1 MLNTKLF
8 SLFITWF
15 ISTVLI
21 VAATTSKAAAQAAP
35 EIENISA
42 IADNS
47 AEIAEILLAQTL
59 QEKLD
64 AFFSS
69 GKYTYCDAKILG
81 NYWGQSV
88 VDAKVLI
95 GQKIL
100 AGERS
105 LAYLEQYQ
113 VDAQVKALS
122 DPEPS
127 VCFFYEKGYTYDD
140 AVVLAE
146 FWFEASPWE
155 AKIRAEK
162 NFILGKDEFV
172 ENALRLAKRE

>member
-1 MLNTKLF
+1 MLHPKLF
-8 SLFITWF
+8 NLLITWF

-21 VAATTSKAAAQAAP
+21 VAVTPSKSATQ
-35 EIENISA
+35 EIENLSA

-47 AEIAEILLAQTL
+47 AEVLLAQSL
-59 QEKLD
+59 QEELD
-64 AFFSS
+64 AFFDS

-81 NYWGQSV
+81 NYWGRSE

-100 AGERS
+100 SGERGI
-105 LAYLEQYQ
+105 AYLEQYH
-113 VDAQVKALS
+113 VDAQIQALS
-122 DPEPS
+122 QPEPS

-140 AVVLAE
+140 AVALAE

-162 NFILGKDEFV
+162 NFILGKDEV
-172 ENALRLAKRE
+172 VKNALRLAKRE

>member
-21 VAATTSKAAAQAAP
+21 VAATPSKAAAQAVP
-35 EIENISA
+35 EVENISA

-47 AEIAEILLAQTL
+47 AEILLAQTL

-100 AGERS
+100 SGERGM
-105 LAYLEQYQ
+105 AYLEQYQ

-140 AVVLAE
+140 AVALAE
-146 FWFEASPWE
+146 FWFKESPWE
-155 AKIRAEK
+155 AKIQAEK